1 MNEAIGITLP
11 SVFLIAHEPR
21 HRGELESLLARHFNV
36 HTYDDVHAAMGAL
49 ESQAP
54 DVVVI
59 ENDMPPKG
67 GLRML
72 VMQASGLSKS
82 PGFLVTA
89 NKGEGLNVSFA
100 DGPAAGRYLTWPF
113 SGRVLIDQISELI
126 NLSAEKGWESLPEIQ
141 RRPLQMTVAEYQ
153 KVSDAIAAGE
163 PIDYKSAAESCG
175 PLVEATKDGA
185 AHALL
190 KAVQSHHD
198 YTYVHSTR
206 VATLLTLFGHGLGM
220 TGDNLLI
227 LSTGGL
233 LHDVGKLVTPP
244 EILGKP
250 GKLDDQEWP
259 IMQNHVVES
268 GHLLSLNPDVVK
280 GARIIAEQHHEKLDG
295 TGYPLGLKGKDLN
308 DLARM
313 STIVDIFGAL
323 TDARSYKPAFPAEK
337 AFAIL
342 EDMSGGIDQNLLKV
356 FKEIFL
362 PGSKAEA
369 A

>member
-1 MNEAIGITLP
+1 MDEETTITLP

-21 HRGELESLLARHFNV
+21 HRGELESLLTKHFKV
-36 HTYDDVHAAMGAL
+36 QTFGDVHAAIGAL
-49 ESQAP
+49 ESQTP
-54 DVVVI
+54 DVVVV

-72 VMQASGLSKS
+72 VMQAGGLSRP

-89 NKGEGLNVSFA
+89 GKGEGLNVSFA
-100 DGPAAGRYLTWPF
+100 DGPIQGRYLTWPF
-113 SGRVLIDQISELI
+113 TGRVLIDQISQLI
-126 NLSAEKGWESLPEIQ
+126 NKAAERGWEDLPEIQ
-141 RRPLQMTVAEYQ
+141 RKPLQMTVEEYQ
-153 KVSDAIAAGE
+153 KVADAIAAGE
-163 PIDYKSAAESCG
+163 PINYTTAAESCE
-175 PLVEATKDGA
+175 PLVEATREGE

-190 KAVQSHHD
+190 KAVQTHHD

-220 TGDNLLI
+220 KGDNLLI

-259 IMQNHVVES
+259 IMQHHVVES
-268 GHLLSLNPDVVK
+268 GILLSHSHHIVK
-280 GARIIAEQHHEKLDG
+280 GPQIIAEQHHEKLDG
-295 TGYPLGLKGKDLN
+295 TGYPKGLKGKELN

-313 STIVDIFGAL
+313 SAIVDIFGAL
-323 TDARSYKPAFPAEK
+323 TDARSYKPAFSAEK
-337 AFAIL
+337 SFAIL
-342 EDMSGGIDQNLLKV
+342 EDMDSAIDQNLLKV

-362 PGSKAEA
+362 PGSNAEA